1 MRNANDRGSQ
11 SLDTTFRDP
20 TSAKIHI
27 HILQILPRVH
37 WASRFQ
43 VLTIG
48 PPTHVKDKRFGPV
61 HVIIAAVKL
70 FYFIL
75 FNFWVQSNN
84 SAIQQH
90 HSPCTN
96 PSNSTCD
103 HPV

>member
-1 MRNANDRGSQ
+1 MEYQWSRFPIFGHQ
-11 SLDTTFRDP
+11 FRDP

-75 FNFWVQSNN
+75 FLGT
-84 SAIQQH
+84 IQ
-90 HSPCTN
+90 
-96 PSNSTCD
+96 
-103 HPV
+103 